1 MPSIPTLLTLL
12 LTLQG
17 AASAAAPQDPPRDYR
32 GDYTVAEYVVRDLY
46 RACSFR
52 PGDTGDWD
60 RMRQLIDTGATIG
73 QPVRGRD
80 EEELHSLESFIGL
93 FQADVTQFRMSE
105 PGFREEV
112 VALQL
117 EEFGTVTVARVV
129 FVVYAAW
136 DATTPQG
143 RGVDY
148 MHLVRKEGRWWIS
161 SIATAFERPNRRI
174 PASWLGGGPG
184 R

>member
-1 MPSIPTLLTLL
+1 MPLLPTLLTIL
-12 LTLQG
+12 LTLSVATP
-17 AASAAAPQDPPRDYR
+17 AARPQDPPRDYL
-32 GDYTVAEYVVRDLY
+32 GDYTVAEQVVRDLY

-52 PGDTGDWD
+52 PGDTGDWA
-60 RMRQLIDTGATIG
+60 RMRQLIDAGAAIG

-80 EEELHSLESFIGL
+80 EEELHTLDSFIAL
-93 FQADVTQFRMSE
+93 FQGDVSQFRMSE

-117 EEFGTVTVARVV
+117 EEFGTVTTARVV
-129 FVVYAAW
+129 FAVYAAW

-148 MHLVRKEGRWWIS
+148 MHLVRKEGRWWVS

-174 PASWLGGGPG
+174 PAAWLGGGPG